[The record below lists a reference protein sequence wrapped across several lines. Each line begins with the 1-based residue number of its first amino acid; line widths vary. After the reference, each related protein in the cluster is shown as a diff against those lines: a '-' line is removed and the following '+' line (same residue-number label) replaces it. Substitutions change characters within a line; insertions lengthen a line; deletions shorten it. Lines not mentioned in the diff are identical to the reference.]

1 MLMKA
6 DYSLCYVS
14 NQATHLLRLLA
25 ERPHTEEELLAA
37 VEEKL
42 TLTECYYLLEQL
54 KQRGVIGC
62 TPAARHH
69 FLLIHTEEVTAAEVE
84 RLAALLSEEDEVEV
98 AGQWEALREVAPDNL
113 VVLCVPHYH
122 HPALTAFNRIAH
134 AQHWHWMPLAIG
146 DDELWV
152 IGGK

>member
-1 MLMKA
+1 MRSETYYLKRDWSFIEKAGQVVLMKA
-6 DYSLCYVS
+6 DDSLCYVS

-42 TLTECYYLLEQL
+42 DLTECYYLLEQL

-84 RLAALLSEEDEVEV
+84 RLAALLSEEDEV
-98 AGQWEALREVAPDNL
+98 R
-113 VVLCVPHYH
+113 
-122 HPALTAFNRIAH
+122 
-134 AQHWHWMPLAIG
+134 
-146 DDELWV
+146 
-152 IGGK
+152 